1 MQTRSTIALVIAVLM
16 TVQSVQAQQPVANS
30 GIQQQIAALPSKA
43 HVALQLTGGNTVRG
57 RITSRNQQDFV
68 LTPDNGGAPQTIAYA
83 QVSAIEQGKA
93 HHSKAKWIVIGAV
106 AGAAVVVAVI
116 AMVAVHSPKINAW

>member
-1 MQTRSTIALVIAVLM
+1 MQTRSTIAFAIAVLL
-16 TVQSVQAQQPVANS
+16 TAQSSQGRQPAAN
-30 GIQQQIAALPSKA
+30 GGMQRQIAALPSKA
-43 HVALQLTGGNTVRG
+43 HVALQLTDGNTVRG

-93 HHSKAKWIVIGAV
+93 HHSKAKWIIIGAV
-106 AGAAVVVAVI
+106 AGAAVVVAVL
-116 AMVAVHSPKINAW
+116 AVHIVHQPI

>member
-1 MQTRSTIALVIAVLM
+1 MHRRSAIAFAIAVLL
-16 TVQSVQAQQPVANS
+16 TAQSSQGQPPAAN
-30 GIQQQIAALPSKA
+30 GGMQRQIAALPSKA
-43 HVALQLTGGNTVRG
+43 HVALQLTDGNTLHG
-57 RITSRNQQDFV
+57 RIASRNQQDFV
-68 LTPDNGGAPQTIAYA
+68 LEPDNGGAPQTIAYA

-116 AMVAVHSPKINAW
+116 VVHALHQPI